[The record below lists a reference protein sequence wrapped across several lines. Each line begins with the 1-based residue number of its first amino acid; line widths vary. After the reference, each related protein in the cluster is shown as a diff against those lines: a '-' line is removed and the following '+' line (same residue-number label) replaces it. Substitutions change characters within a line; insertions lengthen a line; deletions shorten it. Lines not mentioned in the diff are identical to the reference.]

1 MAKDRGWI
9 KEEDCLR
16 GIGDVRDQKDLLVMP
31 VLGRE
36 FELGTLYNYTNDSI
50 LGIKCFTFLKSQCI
64 YLLNLV

>member
-16 GIGDVRDQKDLLVMP
+16 GIGEVCDQKDLLVMP

-50 LGIKCFTFLKSQCI
+50 LGIKCFTFLNASTF
-64 YLLNLV
+64 